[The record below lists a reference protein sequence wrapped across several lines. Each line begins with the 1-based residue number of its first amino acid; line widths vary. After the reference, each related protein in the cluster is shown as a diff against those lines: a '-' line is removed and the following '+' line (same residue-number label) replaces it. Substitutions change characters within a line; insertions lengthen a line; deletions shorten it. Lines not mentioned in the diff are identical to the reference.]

1 MLAARIITGVIFGMA
16 ITGAIL
22 FAPSPVAAALL
33 AVLWLAGVR
42 EWAGFAKLPAAG
54 RAGYTIVFAA
64 AMALGWL
71 WLGDSGLS
79 LLVAAAVAW
88 WILALVL
95 VVRYPRSFS
104 PAFVALAGVL
114 VLLPS
119 WALLVRLHGEGA
131 LGAELA
137 FTLLIIVWAADVGAY
152 AFGRLLGRTKLAP
165 AVSPGKTWE
174 GVTGGLVAA
183 ALAAGMAAQ
192 WLGLPASRLVVL
204 GVATALISV
213 LGDLTQSMFKRNVGL
228 KDSGRLLPGH
238 GGVLDRIDSLTAAV
252 PAFVVGLWA
261 LNLVG

>member
-1 MLAARIITGVIFGMA
+1 MLAARIVTALIFGTA
-16 ITGAIL
+16 ITAALL
-22 FAPSPVAAALL
+22 FAPSPVTAAVLAL
-33 AVLWLAGVR
+33 LWLAGVW

-54 RAGYTIVFAA
+54 RAGYTGLFAA
-64 AMALGWL
+64 AMALGW
-71 WLGDSGLS
+71 WLDGQGLQF
-79 LLVAAAVAW
+79 LLGVAVAW
-88 WILALVL
+88 WLFALVL

-104 PAFVALAGVL
+104 STFVALAGIV

-119 WALLVRLHGEGA
+119 WALLVRLHREGA

-137 FTLLIIVWAADVGAY
+137 FTLLVIVWAADVGAY
-152 AFGRLLGRTKLAP
+152 AAGRLIGRTKLAP

-174 GVTGGLVAA
+174 GVTGGLVTAGLAA
-183 ALAAGMAAQ
+183 ALAAH
-192 WLGLPASRLVVL
+192 WLGLPIARLVVL

-228 KDSGRLLPGH
+228 KDSGKLLPGH

-261 LNLVG
+261 LNLIG

>member
-1 MLAARIITGVIFGMA
+1 MLAARIITGVIFGLGV
-16 ITGAIL
+16 TVAIL
-22 FAPSPVAAALL
+22 FAPSPVAAAVL
-33 AVLWLAGVR
+33 AVLWLAGVW
-42 EWAGFAKLPAAG
+42 EWAGFAKLAAAG
-54 RAGYTIVFAA
+54 RAGYTILFAA
-64 AMALGWL
+64 AMAVGWSQLGEQ
-71 WLGDSGLS
+71 GLS
-79 LLVAAAVAW
+79 LLVGAALAW
-88 WILALVL
+88 WTLALVL
-95 VVRYPRSFS
+95 VVRYPRNFS
-104 PAFVALAGVL
+104 PAFVAVAGVL

-119 WALLVRLHGEGA
+119 WALLVRLHGDGA

-174 GVTGGLVAA
+174 GVTGGLLAGG
-183 ALAAGMAAQ
+183 LAAGMAAL